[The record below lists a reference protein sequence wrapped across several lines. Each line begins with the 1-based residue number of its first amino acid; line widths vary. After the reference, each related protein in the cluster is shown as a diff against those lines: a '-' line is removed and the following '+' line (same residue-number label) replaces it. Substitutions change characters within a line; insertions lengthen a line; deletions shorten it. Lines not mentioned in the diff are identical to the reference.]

1 MGTVVKHLTPLELIR
16 AIDELTDEEKEN
28 LALLADEKIAEEI
41 LKRRKDVLKEMKNG
55 TLINEENLF
64 E

>member
-28 LALLADEKIAEEI
+28 LALLADEKIAEEV

-55 TLINEENLF
+55 TLINEEDLF

>member
-55 TLINEENLF
+55 TLINEEDLF